1 MGLYRIDLHNHSSL
15 SPCAEDDFSPFL
27 LAIEAKEKGI
37 DILGLSDHNSTDNLK
52 AFAEACKIVDLIPF
66 FGIEVTTIE
75 EVHVLVSFQHIAP
88 ALAFG
93 SWVND
98 HLPYYP
104 NNEKLFGRQLIY
116 DEEGNQTA
124 EVEQMLATATT
135 LGFEEVIDKALRK
148 GALAIPAHIDR
159 GSNSV
164 LSNLGFLPELPYSA
178 IEVVTPRSE
187 FEELGYPVL
196 TGSDAHRFEEVGIR
210 SCVIELSDR
219 SAKALIAALNGRRC
233 GE

>member
-1 MGLYRIDLHNHSSL
+1 MGVYRVDLHNHSSL
-15 SPCAEDDFSPFL
+15 SPCAEDDLSPFL

-52 AFAEACKIVDLIPF
+52 AFAEACRIVDIVPF

-75 EVHVLVSFQHIAP
+75 EVHVLVLFDRLAP

-93 SWVND
+93 SWVNA

-116 DEEGNQTA
+116 DEEGDQTA
-124 EVEQMLATATT
+124 EVKQMLATATT
-135 LGFEEVIDKALRK
+135 LSFEGVVDKALGE
-148 GALAIPAHIDR
+148 GALVIPAHIDR
-159 GSNSV
+159 GSQSV

-178 IEVVTPRSE
+178 IEVVKPSSE
-187 FEELGYPVL
+187 FEQLGYPVL

-210 SCVIELSDR
+210 SCLIELPDC
-219 SAKALIAALNGRRC
+219 SAEALIAALNG
-233 GE
+233 

>member
-1 MGLYRIDLHNHSSL
+1 MGVYRIDLHNHSSL
-15 SPCAEDDFSPFL
+15 SPCAEDDLSPFL

-52 AFAEACKIVDLIPF
+52 AFAEACRIVDIVPF

-75 EVHVLVSFQHIAP
+75 EVHVLVLFDRLAP

-93 SWVND
+93 SWVNA

-116 DEEGNQTA
+116 DEEGDQTA
-124 EVEQMLATATT
+124 EVKQMLATATT
-135 LGFEEVIDKALRK
+135 LSFEGVVDKALGE
-148 GALAIPAHIDR
+148 GALVIPAHIDR
-159 GSNSV
+159 GSQSV

-178 IEVVTPRSE
+178 IEVVKPSSE
-187 FEELGYPVL
+187 FEQLGYPVL

-210 SCVIELSDR
+210 SCLIELPDC
-219 SAKALIAALNGRRC
+219 SAEALIAALNG
-233 GE
+233 